1 MLKSAIVLPLDQ
13 AQPGMCLAF
22 EVCDPSGAV
31 LLAAGAELTAALLPS
46 LAKRGVK
53 QVQVE
58 VEETLSPEELAA
70 RREAVVRRLDRLFQ
84 HEGDDPLLDRLK
96 EIVVS
101 YRLRGLE

>member
-1 MLKSAIVLPLDQ
+1 MKTAKLLPLDQ

-22 EVCDPSGAV
+22 ELCDPGGTV
-31 LLAAGAELTAALLPS
+31 LLAAGTELTAAMLPS

-58 VEETLSPEELAA
+58 VEETLSPVELAA
-70 RREAVVRRLDRLFQ
+70 RREAVVQRLDRLFQ
-84 HEGDDPLLDRLK
+84 HEGDDPLMDRLK
-96 EIVVS
+96 AVVLA